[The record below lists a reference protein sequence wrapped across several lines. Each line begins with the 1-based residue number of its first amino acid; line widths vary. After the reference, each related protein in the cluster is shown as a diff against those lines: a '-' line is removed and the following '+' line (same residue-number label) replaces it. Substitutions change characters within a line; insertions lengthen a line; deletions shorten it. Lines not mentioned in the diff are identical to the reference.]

1 MGNRCCPATVT
12 GTTPVFPLT
21 HTSGK
26 EGGRMNRS
34 QDISV
39 MGELEPR
46 VEVLVVLTVKT
57 IRTPKNF
64 REKNEQLE

>member
-1 MGNRCCPATVT
+1 
-12 GTTPVFPLT
+12 
-21 HTSGK
+21 
-26 EGGRMNRS
+26 MNRS

-64 REKNEQLE
+64 REKK